1 MARMARMAALALLL
15 VSLGLIGCGG
25 DEAPSKQEFVDE
37 ADRICRETEQ
47 EIEKIGQS
55 AGSPEELADVLDEVI
70 DKSREAA
77 DDLVDLERP
86 EGADGET
93 AEKFV
98 EGFQTELE
106 DKLVPALEDLKRA
119 VEQKDTQAVQEA
131 ARRLQQLE
139 ASESDRYARELGA
152 SACA

>member
-1 MARMARMAALALLL
+1 MVLMAPLAVLL
-15 VSLGLIGCGG
+15 VSLGLLACGG
-25 DEAPSKQEFVDE
+25 DDAPSKQEFAND
-37 ADRICRETEQ
+37 ADQICRETEK

-55 AGSPEELADVLDEVI
+55 AESPEALADVLDEVI

-77 DDLVDLERP
+77 DDLVALERP
-86 EGADGET
+86 EGADGDT

-98 EGFQTELE
+98 EGFQSELE
-106 DKLVPALEDLKRA
+106 ETLIPALEDLREA
-119 VEQKDTQAVQEA
+119 VKAKDEQAVQEA
-131 ARRLQQLE
+131 AQQLQQLE

>member
-1 MARMARMAALALLL
+1 MAALALLL

-25 DEAPSKQEFVDE
+25 DDAPSKQEFVDE

-47 EIEKIGQS
+47 EIERIAQS

-98 EGFQTELE
+98 EGFRTELD

>member
-1 MARMARMAALALLL
+1 MAALALLL

-25 DEAPSKQEFVDE
+25 DDAPSKQEFVDE

-70 DKSREAA
+70 DESREAA
-77 DDLVDLERP
+77 EDLVDLERP

-98 EGFQTELE
+98 KGFRAELE

-139 ASESDRYARELGA
+139 ASESDRYARDLGA